1 MFPQEKKTMKRS
13 PVAWIPIVII
23 AVGMIAG
30 VSMILLDRN
39 GPMKLK
45 R

>member
-1 MFPQEKKTMKRS
+1 MFPQEKKTMERG
-13 PVAWIPIVII
+13 PVPWIPFVII
-23 AVGMIAG
+23 AVGMIAS